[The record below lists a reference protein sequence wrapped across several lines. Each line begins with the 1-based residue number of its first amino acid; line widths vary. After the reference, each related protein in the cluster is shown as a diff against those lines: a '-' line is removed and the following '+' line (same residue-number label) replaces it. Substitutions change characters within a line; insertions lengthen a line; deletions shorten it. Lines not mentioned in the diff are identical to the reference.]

1 MEVKKCFGLLLRKR
15 RREKKFSQQCL
26 ADKAGLDRTY
36 ISLIERGGRSPTL
49 TTLYKLSNALECETS
64 ELIRELEKDLG
75 IYNID
80 DLKMFATE

>member
-15 RREKKFSQQCL
+15 RREKKFSQQSL

-36 ISLIERGGRSPTL
+36 ISLIERGCRSPTL

-75 IYNID
+75 INNIA

>member
-1 MEVKKCFGLLLRKR
+1 MEIKEAFGLLLQKKRK
-15 RREKKFSQQCL
+15 EKKYSQQYL

-75 IYNID
+75 IYNTE
-80 DLKMFATE
+80 DLKMFVIE

>member
-15 RREKKFSQQCL
+15 RRERKFSQQYL

-49 TTLYKLSNALECETS
+49 TTLYKLSSALECDTS

-75 IYNID
+75 VNSID
-80 DLKMFATE
+80 DLKMFATN